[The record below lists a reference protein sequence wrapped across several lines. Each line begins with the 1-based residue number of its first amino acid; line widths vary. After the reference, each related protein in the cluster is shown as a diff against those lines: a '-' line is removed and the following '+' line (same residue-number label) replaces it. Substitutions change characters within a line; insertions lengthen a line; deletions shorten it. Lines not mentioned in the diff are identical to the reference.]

1 MAAGPASERK
11 DLASGKC
18 FSKQFYNNNANTQK
32 DTSHDHAGSAI
43 GQIRK
48 QTSYCTNPPLLAL
61 ISRVATTIPWP
72 KRKPRLCCCQAAKKR
87 QNQERIQDFLR
98 FFLEYHRKYGRSS
111 VVQYT
116 GPPLEVA
123 NVWFTACWELFSPF
137 WCSVVDSSV
146 TDFIATNSPKETSP
160 EICRL
165 LLTSTTGSFASLFLI
180 QPSPDFKTTSPSCL
194 FVKA

>member
-1 MAAGPASERK
+1 MKSENAQPQWKQEPGRCWSWDSIFVAAGPASERK

-18 FSKQFYNNNANTQK
+18 FSEQFYNNNAYTQK

-98 FFLEYHRKYGRSS
+98 LFLEYHRKYGRSS

-116 GPPLEVA
+116 EPPLEVA
-123 NVWFTACWELFSPF
+123 RQCLIHCVLRVVFTLLML
-137 WCSVVDSSV
+137 CSWQLSDRFYSHQ
-146 TDFIATNSPKETSP
+146 
-160 EICRL
+160 
-165 LLTSTTGSFASLFLI
+165 LI
-180 QPSPDFKTTSPSCL
+180 QGNIPRDL
-194 FVKA
+194 